1 VQGSEVQ
8 GSFLVLG
15 SITRCS
21 TERYCGRLRPVCV
34 LTHRPYSS
42 HGTSQRNDASHRI
55 MMALALTA
63 VLSCSAE
70 RLTTPRGE
78 LGTTRHA
85 SAEPRL
91 AHPSPVML
99 LVAVAPG
106 ISNGV
111 VRGALNEATAIWRD
125 AGVMIAWHLS
135 DGSSTDGDPSAVRVL
150 LDEARGSVFG
160 QDLPLGWIN
169 FNASGRS
176 EGIVHLSYRNVVQL
190 LDATEAYRSRPIS
203 YKELLAAR
211 ALGRALAH
219 ELGHHLTASKV
230 HSPSG
235 LMKARRLVDELFS
248 PARTKFTLSSDERQL
263 AAKTLTDPALDI
275 TVEPCERLTAPSV
288 SFAPELVERSSSHA
302 PCCASPVLHP
312 VKNH

>member
-1 VQGSEVQ
+1 
-8 GSFLVLG
+8 
-15 SITRCS
+15 
-21 TERYCGRLRPVCV
+21 
-34 LTHRPYSS
+34 
-42 HGTSQRNDASHRI
+42 
-55 MMALALTA
+55 MMALALAA
-63 VLSCSAE
+63 VLSCDAE
-70 RLTTPRGE
+70 RLTTPSGE
-78 LGTTRHA
+78 SATTRHA
-85 SAEPRL
+85 STELRL
-91 AHPSPVML
+91 AHPSSVML

-135 DGSSTDGDPSAVRVL
+135 DGSSIDGDPSTVRVL
-150 LDEARGSVFG
+150 LDDARGSVSG

-176 EGIVHLSYRNVVQL
+176 EGIVHLSHRNVVQL
-190 LDATEAYRSRPIS
+190 LDATEAYRSRPIG

-235 LMKARRLVDELFS
+235 LMKARRMVDEFFS
-248 PARTKFTLSSDERQL
+248 PARSGFTLNSDERHL
-263 AAKTLTDPALDI
+263 VAKTLTDPAPDI
-275 TVEPCERLTAPSV
+275 IVEPCEELTAV
-288 SFAPELVERSSSHA
+288 SILPTRACAWGIATFLSILEFAMHKP
-302 PCCASPVLHP
+302 
-312 VKNH
+312 